1 VRSAHGVESASLP
14 ISSSN
19 TRSLPGDTFPM
30 PTARQRILCVE
41 DHQDTRSM
49 LTNVLEHE
57 GYFVIAAEDATQG
70 LAVAQTWPFDLLII
84 DIWLPDENGH
94 ELCRRVREF
103 DQYTP
108 IIVYSGAARESDE
121 QEAVTSE
128 ADAFVAKPD
137 VNKLLETVRYFLR

>member
-1 VRSAHGVESASLP
+1 
-14 ISSSN
+14 
-19 TRSLPGDTFPM
+19 M

-41 DHQDTRSM
+41 DHEDTRSM
-49 LTNVLEHE
+49 LTHLLERE

-70 LAVAQTWPFDLLII
+70 LALAQTWPFDLLII

-94 ELCRRVREF
+94 KLCRRVREF

-108 IIVYSGAARESDE
+108 IIVYSGAARESDR
-121 QEAVTSE
+121 QDAVASE

-137 VNKLLETVRYFLR
+137 VNQLLETVKYFLG